1 MQESFY
7 RLCCGH
13 NICLYCISK
22 KLKESPHFL
31 SSLQSENLLSCN
43 LCMIYSAAKTTFKE
57 IFLNAMEYIF
67 PTPAD
72 TKELFLSQI
81 PLINYYFIV
90 EKEASSP
97 HQPLDHKSHTE
108 HAQLANKMDHGII
121 FMMNISNDD
130 YQNYINEYNS
140 MHKLFL
146 QSTSGENPEGEFGFE
161 SLDRFCNS
169 TIKKDLGTGTN
180 FMTMDGG
187 VGGRRLNDTTGLEP
201 SYRSEIDRFQG
212 EKIDSLKTLNACV
225 VDSEFLGFKKDGK
238 VGMSKTGG
246 FKMDYLGGGE
256 GRSPEGMQRKNNR
269 DQLSDSHRKFT
280 KELSEYKENFCDGS
294 KDRPQEIIVQKK
306 YVDDGGRKG
315 SGSARYSRSKTY
327 DPKGTPA
334 RSDVSAK
341 NSSNKRKQSRE
352 MVDINEYVMGK

>member
-31 SSLQSENLLSCN
+31 SSLESENLLSCN
-43 LCMIYSAAKTTFKE
+43 LCMIYSAVQAKFKE

-67 PTPAD
+67 PSPAD

-81 PLINYYFIV
+81 PLINYYYIV

-97 HQPLDHKSHTE
+97 HEPLDHKSHTE
-108 HAQLANKMDHGII
+108 RAQLANKMDHGII

-146 QSTSGENPEGEFGFE
+146 QSTSGENLEGEFEFE
-161 SLDRFCNS
+161 SLDRFCDS

-180 FMTMDGG
+180 FMSVDAG
-187 VGGRRLNDTTGLEP
+187 VRGRRLNDTVGLEP

-212 EKIDSLKTLNACV
+212 KKNDSLKTLNTCV
-225 VDSEFLGFKKDGK
+225 VNSEFLGSRKDGK

-246 FKMDYLGGGE
+246 FKIDYLKGGGC
-256 GRSPEGMQRKNNR
+256 RSPEGMQRKNKR

-280 KELSEYKENFCDGS
+280 KELSEYKENFCEGS
-294 KDRPQEIIVQKK
+294 KDGPQAITVQKN
-306 YVDDGGRKG
+306 YVDDGGRRG
-315 SGSARYSRSKTY
+315 SGSAGYSRSKTL
-327 DPKGTPA
+327 DPKGTPV
-334 RSDVSAK
+334 RSDVSEK
-341 NSSNKRKQSRE
+341 NSGNKRKQSRE
-352 MVDINEYVMGK
+352 MVEINEYVMGN